1 MTMGFSLADCESA
14 LQANL
19 LGTDVHVRGVSID
32 TRTLTQGDLYIAIQG
47 QNFDGHEFVAAAQ
60 TAGASAVLVHEA
72 MDIDLPQLVVEDTTV
87 ALGRLATWWAS
98 RFGIPVIAITGSNG
112 KTSVKEIVTA
122 ILRQLGPVLSTKGNL
137 NNEIG
142 VPLTL
147 LGMRT
152 EHLYAVVE
160 MGANHAGEIARLVQ
174 IAKPDIAVVNN
185 VGSAHLE
192 GFGSKENIARAKSE
206 IYAGLSNDGYAVI
219 NADDAFADFMRDAA
233 SHCNTREFGL
243 LPGCD
248 VQGIPGVGL
257 SIETLGKKLTPRFQ
271 LSGDHNGMNALA
283 AIAVVQCVDVQSENI
298 IRGLESVRSIP
309 GRLEKKPGARSAT
322 IIDDSYNAN
331 PDSAKE
337 AINVLTRY
345 DGVRYLVL
353 GDMGE
358 LGDEAYALHAQ
369 VGAYAKQCGIDGLWT
384 TGSLASHA
392 YKAFKEGASV
402 STVVNKSAGF
412 STSITPMISL
422 ADAETEAETTSAAN
436 VGSAAAA
443 QSVVASKNSKVGY
456 EQKIEVQPG
465 GHFADQEALL
475 ADLKNYLDVGVTVLV
490 KGSRGSRMERVVTAL
505 MPAAKTRRAVS
516 QEPSS

>member
-19 LGTDVHVRGVSID
+19 VGSDAHVRGVSID
-32 TRTLTQGDLYIAIQG
+32 TRTLVVGDLYIAIQG
-47 QNFDGHEFVAAAQ
+47 QNFDGHDFVAAAKD
-60 TAGASAVLVHEA
+60 AGAAAILVHKNVNT
-72 MDIDLPQLVVEDTTV
+72 DLPQLVVEDTTV
-87 ALGRLATWWAS
+87 GLGRLATWWAS
-98 RFGIPVIAITGSNG
+98 RFGIPVIAVTGSNG
-112 KTSVKEIVTA
+112 KTSVKEIITA

-152 EHLYAVVE
+152 DHLYAVIE

-192 GFGSKENIARAKSE
+192 GFGSKEGIAHAKSE
-206 IYAGLSNDGYAVI
+206 IYAGLSQDGYAVI

-233 SHCNTREFGL
+233 SHCNKREFGL
-243 LPGCD
+243 SPGCD
-248 VQGIPGVGL
+248 VQGVPGVGL
-257 SIETLGKKLTPRFQ
+257 NIETLGNKLSPRFQ

-283 AIAVVQCVDVQSENI
+283 AIAAVQCVDVQSANI

-309 GRLEKKPGARSAT
+309 GRLEKKPGVRSAT
-322 IIDDSYNAN
+322 LIDDSYNAN

-337 AINVLTRY
+337 AINVLARH

-353 GDMGE
+353 GDMAE
-358 LGDEAYALHAQ
+358 LGDAADDLHAR
-369 VGAYAKQCGIDGLWT
+369 VGAYAKRCGIDGLWT
-384 TGSLASHA
+384 TGPLASNA
-392 YKAFKEGASV
+392 YKAFKGSP
-402 STVVNKSAGF
+402 SAVAVAKAAQS

-422 ADAETEAETTSAAN
+422 SDAAPEPESASN
-436 VGSAAAA
+436 KEKST
-443 QSVVASKNSKVGY
+443 
-456 EQKIEVQPG
+456 QKTPVSEG
-465 GHFADQEALL
+465 GHFADQEALV
-475 ADLKNYLDVGVTVLV
+475 ADLKQYLDNGVTVLV
-490 KGSRGSRMERVVTAL
+490 KGSRGSRMERVVKAL
-505 MPAAKTRRAVS
+505 VPAPRSRRVVS
-516 QEPSS
+516 QEHSL